1 MTITLFLFSELTPI
15 NLLCSTEDEYYSAS
29 ARMNCN
35 CHRYVVLPENSSI
48 RFERSK
54 GKNLG
59 YPQLCTHSLQNNSYH
74 SNKYST

>member
-1 MTITLFLFSELTPI
+1 
-15 NLLCSTEDEYYSAS
+15 
-29 ARMNCN
+29 MNCN

-59 YPQLCTHSLQNNSYH
+59 YPQLCTHSLQNKSYH
-74 SNKYST
+74 QTNNPDRICRVNKSEHGIHEYADSIGSKPNRYLSR